1 MSTYVNKLLS
11 EKDHLRPITCY
22 KKTEFLA
29 YTEIK
34 NVFTRTDAT
43 REIMFRIVNA
53 SPSSV

>member
-1 MSTYVNKLLS
+1 LS

-22 KKTEFLA
+22 KKTQCLA

-53 SPSSV
+53 SPFSV